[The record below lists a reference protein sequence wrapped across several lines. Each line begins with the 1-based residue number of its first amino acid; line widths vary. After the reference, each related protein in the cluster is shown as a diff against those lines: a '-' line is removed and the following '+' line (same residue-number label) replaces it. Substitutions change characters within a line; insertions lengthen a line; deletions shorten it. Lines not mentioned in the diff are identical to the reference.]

1 MNTLK
6 VQFNYMTMVDNIQ
19 GFGGG
24 MAVRKGSP
32 EEYEDRIVEL
42 SDNHVYGEYG
52 ASDCPSD
59 GSFCKPYDKYGVV
72 MA

>member
-1 MNTLK
+1 
-6 VQFNYMTMVDNIQ
+6 
-19 GFGGG
+19 